1 MRFTGRSSPRTTHR
15 VSSPETVSA
24 PKTSN
29 TEAEIVIRRYQRQD
43 REAVRFLCCETG
55 FLGKAIDP
63 VFEDRELFADYLTR
77 YYTDI
82 EPESSFVLVQG
93 GVVKGYLLGSYRPA
107 RQQLFNFFNNLALF
121 SRGMTKY
128 AFYNQATRDFIG
140 WILRNSWREVPVTP
154 RRCAHFH
161 FNVLP
166 EAQGLAHVTKL
177 MNSYLDH
184 LRSKGVRQV
193 YGQVVTFESRR
204 GARVFERYGFQVIE
218 RKEITKYRKTHPEPV
233 YLTTVLRELS

>member
-1 MRFTGRSSPRTTHR
+1 
-15 VSSPETVSA
+15 V
-24 PKTSN
+24 
-29 TEAEIVIRRYQRQD
+29 IIRRYEPRD

-82 EPESSFVLVQG
+82 EPESSFVLVQDG
-93 GVVKGYLLGSYRPA
+93 SVKGYLLGSYRPF

-121 SRGMTKY
+121 FRGMAKY
-128 AFYNQATRDFIG
+128 AFYNRPTRDFIG

-154 RRCAHFH
+154 RRSAHFH

-184 LRSKGVRQV
+184 LRTKGVRQV
-193 YGQVVTFESRR
+193 YGQVVTFETRR
-204 GARVFERYGFQVIE
+204 GAKVFERYGFRVVE
-218 RKEITKYRKTHPEPV
+218 RKEITKYRNTHPEPV
-233 YLTTVLRELS
+233 YLTTVLRQLGAAD